1 MNHVLHQYHLVLFLL
16 IEYSL
21 HVVGLV
27 LRSERPFYSLLY
39 LAFTHHV
46 IVMIKS
52 ACLMPSLLILLNL
65 LLPYLHLCLKL
76 FFHAHLPHLVFF
88 LVFLPF
94 PSHFLL
100 QVLYL
105 VLDELSWLVLA
116 CTIPLQCLAFFV
128 IIIKFLVSNAV
139 LVSLTLVLEGHPLL
153 F

>member
-27 LRSERPFYSLLY
+27 LRSERPFDSLLDI
-39 LAFTHHV
+39 AFTHHV

-52 ACLMPSLLILLNL
+52 ASLMPSLLILLHL
-65 LLPYLHLCLKL
+65 LLPYLHLRLKL
-76 FFHAHLPHLVFF
+76 FFHAHLPHLFLF

-94 PSHFLL
+94 PSNFLL

-105 VLDELSWLVLA
+105 ALDELSGLVLA
-116 CTIPLQCLAFFV
+116 GTVALQCLAFFV
-128 IIIKFLVSNAV
+128 IVIKFLVGNAV
-139 LVSLTLVLEGHPLL
+139 LISLTLVLEGHPLL
-153 F
+153 L